1 MGSPSSNRSLPFFVN
16 HIACFLLFFCITFIS
31 SFYYGTTVEYDYNQK
46 IDRGFISRDALFF
59 SIREM
64 SSEEHNLDM
73 SDTSSISN
81 SDMTQPSATNISSEE
96 TEFAINEL
104 LKSCSGGNVF
114 LSSQISNSRAIYYT
128 GNTELPPLVS
138 GRFFSSED
146 SLATVKIAVIGKNL
160 QNDTWVDEST
170 KKTFITAFDQ
180 PYEVIGVIGMESV
193 STIDD
198 LVYVPFGS
206 VSGEAQISG
215 RFCLD
220 GDADSIREIFTSY
233 SDLLNG
239 NGTYQASEIIMP
251 ATATDVVAGGIFLA
265 DILQVIIYLFLA
277 ATYGCVLMFFLLSI
291 LQKTSVMLLQG
302 FSNFYIVK
310 RIISPILC
318 SGCMGIL
325 ASMLVYFFF
334 WRGGVFALPSTYF
347 FSCMVRNG
355 IIGLFLLLLW
365 IFPLNIVVR
374 KFKLADSLR

>member
-16 HIACFLLFFCITFIS
+16 HITCFLLFFCITFIS

-59 SIREM
+59 SVREI
-64 SSEEHNLDM
+64 SIEETDPEFVEI
-73 SDTSSISN
+73 SSISN
-81 SDMTQPSATNISSEE
+81 SDMTQPSATSVSSEE
-96 TEFAINEL
+96 TEFALNEL
-104 LKSCSGGNVF
+104 LQICSGENVI
-114 LSSQISNSRAIYYT
+114 LSSQTKNFRAIYYT

-138 GRFFSSED
+138 GRFISSEE
-146 SLATVKIAVIGKNL
+146 SLADTKLAVIGKNL
-160 QNDTWVDEST
+160 KKDTWVDEST

-206 VSGEAQISG
+206 LSGEAQISG

-220 GDADSIREIFTSY
+220 GDADSIRKIFTSY

-310 RIISPILC
+310 KIISPILC
-318 SGCMGIL
+318 AGSMGIL
-325 ASMLVYFFF
+325 ASMLIYFII

-374 KFKLADSLR
+374 NYKLADSLR